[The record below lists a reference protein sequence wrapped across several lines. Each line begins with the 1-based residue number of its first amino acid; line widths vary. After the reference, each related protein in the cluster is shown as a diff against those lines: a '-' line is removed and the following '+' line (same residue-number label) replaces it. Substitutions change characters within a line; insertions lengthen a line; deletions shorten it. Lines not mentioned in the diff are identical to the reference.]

1 MSSRSSFIL
10 AGLFGFAG
18 VALGAFGA
26 HALRER
32 LALSGLTGVWDKAV
46 LYHLIHAGMIAAAAL
61 SLRPGTAAE
70 PANRWLGRA
79 IALWIAGIVLFSGSL
94 YLLALGAPRW
104 VGPITPL
111 GGLCFLAGW
120 LCLALY
126 GRNRVD
132 TGAGGGANGGG

>member
-1 MSSRSSFIL
+1 
-10 AGLFGFAG
+10 
-18 VALGAFGA
+18 
-26 HALRER
+26 
-32 LALSGLTGVWDKAV
+32 
-46 LYHLIHAGMIAAAAL
+46 MIAAAAL